1 MKKTLLLS
9 LALFCLAPMLLGQK
23 QAPPFATTT
32 SLLVQ
37 NPRIENL
44 DNPIGLD
51 VTQPRFGWQL
61 AADRRN
67 VLQTAYQ
74 IQVANSPADLAGGKK
89 LVWDSGKIL
98 SDASVWVPYGG
109 PGLLSAKKYWWQ
121 VRAWDNAGNSSAWSQ
136 PAHWQMGLL
145 SAADWTAKWIS
156 LPAPEDSTHPS
167 PMFRKVFS
175 LKKKIAAATAYVTA
189 HGLYEAE
196 INGQRIGSDY
206 LTPGWT
212 AYQKRIQYQA
222 YDVTA
227 LLKNGPQHH
236 RRHPRQRLVA
246 RLYRLGNSQR
256 VLRPRCLAAL
266 PVGSGIHRRQPRDH
280 RLRRLLEMQCRRPH
294 PQRGNLSR

>member
-89 LVWDSGKIL
+89 LVW
-98 SDASVWVPYGG
+98 
-109 PGLLSAKKYWWQ
+109 
-121 VRAWDNAGNSSAWSQ
+121 
-136 PAHWQMGLL
+136 
-145 SAADWTAKWIS
+145 
-156 LPAPEDSTHPS
+156 
-167 PMFRKVFS
+167 
-175 LKKKIAAATAYVTA
+175 
-189 HGLYEAE
+189 
-196 INGQRIGSDY
+196 
-206 LTPGWT
+206 
-212 AYQKRIQYQA
+212 
-222 YDVTA
+222 
-227 LLKNGPQHH
+227 
-236 RRHPRQRLVA
+236 
-246 RLYRLGNSQR
+246 
-256 VLRPRCLAAL
+256 RPRARIAGLRADFDMR
-266 PVGSGIHRRQPRDH
+266 GSARAPRR
-280 RLRRLLEMQCRRPH
+280 
-294 PQRGNLSR
+294 